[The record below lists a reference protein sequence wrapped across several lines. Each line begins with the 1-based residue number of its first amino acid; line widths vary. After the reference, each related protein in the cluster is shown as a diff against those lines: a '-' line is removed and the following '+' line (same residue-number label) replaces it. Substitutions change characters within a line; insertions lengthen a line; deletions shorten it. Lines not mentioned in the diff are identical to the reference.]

1 MNAYITIN
9 TFYVCKYYQS
19 VTVIVLC
26 AFMPMF
32 YCDKTSPGPTL
43 TFLHIFVAFPK
54 IKDNADF

>member
-1 MNAYITIN
+1 MTAYITIN
-9 TFYVCKYYQS
+9 TFYVCKYYQR

-26 AFMPMF
+26 AFMQ
-32 YCDKTSPGPTL
+32 TSPGPTL